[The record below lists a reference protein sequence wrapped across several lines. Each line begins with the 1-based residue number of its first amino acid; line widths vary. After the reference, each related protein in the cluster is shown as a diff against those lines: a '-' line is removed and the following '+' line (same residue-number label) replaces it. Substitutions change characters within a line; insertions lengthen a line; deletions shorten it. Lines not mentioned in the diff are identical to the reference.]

1 MKVALALVEII
12 CAALIGWLIGAL
24 WEHPL
29 GPGGL
34 QVLGA
39 LIGGLLAVTV
49 LILGEALKERS

>member
-1 MKVALALVEII
+1 MKVVLAITGIILAALV
-12 CAALIGWLIGAL
+12 GWLIGAI
-24 WEHPL
+24 WEHPP

-49 LILGEALKERS
+49 LILGEAFKDRH